1 MAVWVARGSYGNLRG
16 TGFLNRRNRFFS
28 SRKAC
33 LPTVGRPRRTLCGL
47 AALRANYFFSSRK
60 DLPAVGRRRAAKK
73 LCPPLVSCFLLLASA
88 YWLPEAFAPSL
99 LCELFFFFYIFSQRP
114 ACGRQAQRNCGTLG
128 LSSGGLGFFAAFPAE
143 IRVRHGRRE
152 LTFGKQAC
160 QPRLVQIPVSKHK
173 NQGLT
178 LNRGSIVVSA

>member
-1 MAVWVARGSYGNLRG
+1 MAVWVARGSYGNLCA

-33 LPTVGRPRRTLCGL
+33 PPRRTLCGF
-47 AALRANYFFSSRK
+47 AALRAYPVRRGGFFP
-60 DLPAVGRRRAAKK
+60 LAKT
-73 LCPPLVSCFLLLASA
+73 CPPRRTGAE
-88 YWLPEAFAPSL
+88 P
-99 LCELFFFFYIFSQRP
+99 
-114 ACGRQAQRNCGTLG
+114 QRNCGPLG
-128 LSSGGLGFFAAFPAE
+128 LTSGGLGFFAACPAE
-143 IRVRHGRRE
+143 IRVRRGGRE

-178 LNRGSIVVSA
+178 LNRGSFFVSA